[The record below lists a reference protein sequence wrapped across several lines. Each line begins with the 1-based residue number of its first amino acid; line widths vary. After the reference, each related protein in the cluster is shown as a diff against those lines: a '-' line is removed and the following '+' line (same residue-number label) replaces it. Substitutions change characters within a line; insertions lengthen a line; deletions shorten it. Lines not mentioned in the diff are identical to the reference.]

1 MKRRCRSLLILLV
14 ALCIVGPTSADAQ
27 TTRQPP
33 KPATKTPAKP
43 KVKKDPKWTFEV
55 FGGGGFGGSAG
66 GDASSEFPAGTSF
79 TTESGFPSR
88 VVPSWYFGDGAVL
101 FDQVR
106 AQFASLFNI
115 TVPELVSLDPV
126 FADGALERNAGAT
139 FGVRLM
145 RKLTPRY
152 ALEFGLQRSQGK
164 LALSDSAQTAVEAS
178 RASFDQAFRGLLG
191 TIPQTGLQVSSTA
204 EIPDSATAPQTAI
217 TAVLNIALSPG
228 KRPLAPYVS
237 VGVGRV
243 TNGAETLRVRLR
255 GSYQFRFFD
264 SNPFNETDSVTIRTS
279 DRESS
284 FVGVFGG
291 GAMYELSPRQ
301 GLRFDL
307 RIHIGNSGIA
317 TELDASPT
325 VVTAT
330 PVLALPSNTNPSI
343 QFSNTNTLKSSL
355 SGRISD
361 QTVVAAGGMDTRLNL
376 TVGYFLRF

>member
-14 ALCIVGPTSADAQ
+14 ALCIVGPTGADAQ

-237 VGVGRV
+237 VGVGRL

-361 QTVVAAGGMDTRLNL
+361 QTVVAAGGMDTRFNL

>member
-376 TVGYFLRF
+376 TVGYFFRF

>member
-1 MKRRCRSLLILLV
+1 MTRCWRGLLTFLI
-14 ALCIVGPTSADAQ
+14 ALSIAGPTRAYAQ

-33 KPATKTPAKP
+33 KPVTKPPAKP
-43 KVKKDPKWTFEV
+43 KVKKDPKWTFDV
-55 FGGGGFGGSAG
+55 FGGGGFGGSTG
-66 GDASSEFPAGTSF
+66 GESSEFPAGATF

-88 VVPSWYFGDGAVL
+88 AVPSWYFGDGAVL
-101 FDQVR
+101 FNQVR

-115 TVPELVSLDPV
+115 TLPQLVSLDPV
-126 FADGALERNAGAT
+126 FANGALDRTGGAT
-139 FGVRLM
+139 FGVRLA

-152 ALEFGLQRSQGK
+152 SLEFGLQRSQGK
-164 LALSDSAQTAVEAS
+164 LALSDSGLTAIEAS

-204 EIPDSATAPQTAI
+204 QIPDAVTAPQIAL

-237 VGVGRV
+237 VGAGRV
-243 TNGAETLRVRLR
+243 TNSAETMSLSLR

-279 DRESS
+279 DSESS
-284 FVGVFGG
+284 FIGVFGG

-307 RIHIGNSGIA
+307 RIHVGSSGVA

-325 VVTAT
+325 VLTAT
-330 PVLALPSNTNPSI
+330 PVLALPSTTNPSV
-343 QFSNTNTLKSSL
+343 QFSNTSALKSSL

-361 QTVVAAGGMDTRLNL
+361 QTVVAASGMDTRINL
-376 TVGYFLRF
+376 TVGYFFRF

>member
-361 QTVVAAGGMDTRLNL
+361 QTVVAAGGMDTRFNL
-376 TVGYFLRF
+376 TVGYFFRF

>member
-1 MKRRCRSLLILLV
+1 MTRRGRSLLAFLI
-14 ALCIVGPTSADAQ
+14 ALSFAAPSSAYAQ

-33 KPATKTPAKP
+33 KPVTKPPAKP

-66 GDASSEFPAGTSF
+66 GDAPTEFPAGASF

-88 VVPSWYFGDGAVL
+88 EVPSWYFGDGAVL
-101 FDQVR
+101 FNQVR
-106 AQFASLFNI
+106 AQFQSLFNI
-115 TVPELVSLDPV
+115 TVPQLVSLDSL
-126 FADGALERNAGAT
+126 FADGAIERSGGAT

-145 RKLTPRY
+145 RKLSPRY
-152 ALEFGLQRSQGK
+152 SLEFGLQRSQGK
-164 LALSDSAQTAVEAS
+164 LAFSDSGLTAIEAA

-204 EIPDSATAPQTAI
+204 EIPDAVTAPQVAL
-217 TAVLNIALSPG
+217 TAVLNIALSPA

-237 VGVGRV
+237 VGAGRV
-243 TNGAETLRVRLR
+243 TNSAETISLSLR

-284 FVGVFGG
+284 FIGVFGG
-291 GAMYELSPRQ
+291 GALYELSPRQ

-307 RIHIGNSGIA
+307 RIHVGSSGVA

-325 VVTAT
+325 VLTRT
-330 PVLALPSNTNPSI
+330 PILALPSITNPSI
-343 QFSNTNTLKSSL
+343 QFSNTSTLKSSL

-361 QTVVAAGGMDTRLNL
+361 QTVVAAGGMDTRFNL
-376 TVGYFLRF
+376 TVGYFFRF

>member
-126 FADGALERNAGAT
+126 FADGALERNAGVT

-284 FVGVFGG
+284 FVGVFGC

-376 TVGYFLRF
+376 TVGYFFRF

>member
-237 VGVGRV
+237 VGVGRL

-376 TVGYFLRF
+376 TVGYFFRF